1 MTAAAIIPP
10 NRRADGT
17 ARSHRNDQQ
26 EKPEVTDT
34 GTYIGRVVPIEWV
47 LDFAVSAKTIPAE
60 NPTAHQVPCSNA
72 KILFQ
77 SFFMLMTVQ
86 FFFLASS

>member
-1 MTAAAIIPP
+1 MRSRAPAIALDVRTRKRSATINKSGIKKIPMTAAAIIPP

-47 LDFAVSAKTIPAE
+47 VGLCCVSKN
-60 NPTAHQVPCSNA
+60 NPR
-72 KILFQ
+72 
-77 SFFMLMTVQ
+77 
-86 FFFLASS
+86 

>member
-17 ARSHRNDQQ
+17 ARSHRNDQR

-47 LDFAVSAKTIPAE
+47 VGLCCVSKNNPRE